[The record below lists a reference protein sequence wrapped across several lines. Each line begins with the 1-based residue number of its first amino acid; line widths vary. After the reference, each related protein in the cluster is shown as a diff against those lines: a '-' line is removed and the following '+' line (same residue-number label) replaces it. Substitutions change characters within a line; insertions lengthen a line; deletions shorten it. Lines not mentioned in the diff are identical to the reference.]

1 MRSAEENKLEK
12 DLRRWF
18 NKLHRKIQKLIDTYY
33 EDELF
38 FLHINKVYTIVE
50 EMKPEYRAILL
61 KHGLTQFY
69 NARETTTT
77 LYTIQQKKVST
88 KAGLYEPQFIR
99 EEDVG
104 LFRTNPQIEDSLRYN
119 TFQASDTTL
128 ARVTQNITNNLA
140 DSYHEGLGIRDAG
153 RRITKEFAGLKGWE
167 SRRIARTEINSA
179 QNEGAF
185 SAYDDLG
192 VEYQMWWTGK
202 DNRVRDSHRPLH
214 GHIVAVGN
222 TFSNGLLYPGDK
234 SGPIKEW
241 INCRCTSIPYIVPL
255 GKMAPPGLTEFTED
269 QLIDIPGY
277 TPITVEDA
285 LNGENNFN
293 DLLQSVTSK
302 TKIQDGFPKQSRDYG
317 IPINLDLRDNSFRAP
332 TLSSEELNDL
342 GMIEGDL
349 GIIQSFGKRRM
360 GSQIEYGFSFKK
372 GKITTYEA
380 VGDKHE
386 INIPI
391 GGKNYH
397 SIHYH
402 TNEGFNAPSHGDIS
416 DFLKT
421 SKQKTEIV
429 LSDNET
435 WFIQA
440 DRSKI
445 INITQIEKKVKKLE
459 EKRLDIMKN
468 EYKRELKRIRLIS
481 NPKERR
487 KAQENFDKYLA
498 NSFLD
503 KHNKKLGNEIEN
515 YLSSI
520 KGLKVKRVQNVKF
533 NRGDITK
540 KLKFKPKPKNGM
552 AAYGHRRSTAS
563 NVNEFELDK
572 YALTEA
578 ENKKYE
584 KLKKME
590 EGGNL
595 RGKGKRVFRELRDR
609 KEFNELRNKILIEGG
624 NPNDVFALYGE
635 DGVKY
640 EKLYDKFKD
649 WVPKS
654 KIEIQPVEINKKE
667 MFNNEESF
675 KLNSTEKTM
684 FKQLKGN
691 QKNLS
696 VKENNYFT
704 ELRDKN
710 SLNLLH
716 KKLISEGLDKLE
728 SDMYI
733 GLYSKYKKKWNLPD
747 LSLDLKFTTKK
758 LQYQTES
765 YYKEATKFKLTK
777 KENEELYKLEK
788 KELFGQKLSS
798 QESKRKE
805 LLQAQDKFTY
815 LYELKK
821 QHSGLDYTDYS
832 EFKKLYKQVKTKLR
846 LDKSILEQPLSN
858 YKSDIPFNKKVKN
871 PKRFKGTTNDGLL
884 PNGEKVTDYFTKDAR
899 DMTRRE
905 QDVAQRWMGKEY
917 TFFTEMDV
925 TSARDIN
932 TFVENCMDKA
942 EKYGKYLK
950 NPEKYGEF
958 ERYEKYYFETIRDK
972 KGNILI
978 KPSEE
983 KLKEYGKD
991 ILHDLPVLDDILN
1004 NQLKQ
1009 DMMLYRVQEHLYLGD
1024 NPQVGDIVDFANSRS
1039 TAISKEGAL
1048 WFSKTN
1054 SKEMKY
1060 LIEIEAPA
1068 GTKGVYLAPIKRGEI
1083 LKEDSPYKGEKF
1095 ANEMEFLLKKSKVE
1109 IVEMGKRKVKG
1120 ANGESL
1126 KVVKL
1131 RIVESG

>member
-88 KAGLYEPQFIR
+88 KAGLYEPLLIR

-153 RRITKEFAGLKGWE
+153 RKITKEFSSLKGWE
-167 SRRIARTEINSA
+167 TRRIARTEINSA

-241 INCRCTSIPYIVPL
+241 INCRCTSIPYIIPL

-317 IPINLDLRDNSFRAP
+317 IPINLDLRDNSFRVP

-459 EKRLDIMKN
+459 EKRLDIMKK
-468 EYKRELKRIRLIS
+468 EYHKELKRIRLIS

-578 ENKKYE
+578 ENKQYE
-584 KLKKME
+584 KLKKIGE
-590 EGGNL
+590 ENL
-595 RGKGKRVFRELRDR
+595 KFMDKRAFRELRDR
-609 KEFNELRNKILIEGG
+609 KRLNEMHNTIL
-624 NPNDVFALYGE
+624 LKGE
-635 DGVKY
+635 DAVNMG
-640 EKLYDKFKD
+640 LYDNLMKQFKD
-649 WVPKS
+649 WVPKG
-654 KIEIQPVEINKKE
+654 KIEIKPIEINKKE
-667 MFNNEESF
+667 VFKKDESF
-675 KLNSTEKTM
+675 KLNSREKTV
-684 FKQLKGN
+684 FKELKTNTGSLN
-691 QKNLS
+691 E
-696 VKENNYFT
+696 KERKYLF

-710 SLNLLH
+710 SLNILH
-716 KKLISEGLDKLE
+716 KKLINRGLDDLDSKNYVE
-728 SDMYI
+728 
-733 GLYSKYKKKWNLPD
+733 LYSKYKEKWDLPD
-747 LSLDLKFTTKK
+747 LDINLKFTTKK
-758 LQYQTES
+758 KYYSREQT
-765 YYKEATKFKLTK
+765 YKQAKEFKLTK

-788 KELFGQKLSS
+788 KELLGQKLSS
-798 QESKRKE
+798 QELKRKE
-805 LLQAQDKFTY
+805 LLQAQDEFAY
-815 LYELKK
+815 LNALNKKHGGLNYE
-821 QHSGLDYTDYS
+821 DYS
-832 EFKKLYKQVKTKLR
+832 KFKKLYKQVKTNIKI
-846 LDKSILEQPLSN
+846 DKRILEQPLSN
-858 YKSDIPFNKKVKN
+858 YKSDIPLDKN
-871 PKRFKGTTNDGLL
+871 PKNLKKFKGTNDEGLL
-884 PNGEKVTDYFTKDAR
+884 PNGEEITDYFTKDAR
-899 DMTRRE
+899 DMTIRE
-905 QDVAQRWMGKEY
+905 QQVAHRWLGSDYKAFTNFEVDCGRDVKKFEKWIYDMA
-917 TFFTEMDV
+917 
-925 TSARDIN
+925 
-932 TFVENCMDKA
+932 KA
-942 EKYGKYLK
+942 
-950 NPEKYGEF
+950 
-958 ERYEKYYFETIRDK
+958 YEKDNSLKYYEYYYKNCRN
-972 KGNILI
+972 NITG
-978 KPSEE
+978 
-983 KLKEYGKD
+983 KLNKSLAKD
-991 ILHDLPVLDDILN
+991 LARSIAHDVPVLDDILN

-1009 DMMLYRVQEHLYLGD
+1009 GITLWRVQENHNLTSIV
-1024 NPQVGDIVDFANSRS
+1024 VGDIMDFPNFRS
-1039 TAISKEGAL
+1039 AAISKEGAL
-1048 WFSKTN
+1048 WFSATN
-1054 SKEMKY
+1054 SKPMKY
-1060 LIEIEAPA
+1060 LIEIEAPT
-1068 GTKGVYLAPIKRGEI
+1068 GTRGAFLAPIKQGTWFAPPEI
-1083 LKEDSPYKGEKF
+1083 GVAHPLHGQNY
-1095 ANEMEFLLKKSKVE
+1095 AREMEFLLKECKVE
-1109 IVEMGKRKVKG
+1109 LVKFGGKPVKG
-1120 ANGESL
+1120 AMGEDL
-1126 KVVKL
+1126 IPIKL
-1131 RIVESG
+1131 RVVGYK

>member
-153 RRITKEFAGLKGWE
+153 RKITKEFSSLKGWE
-167 SRRIARTEINSA
+167 TRRIARTEINSA

-241 INCRCTSIPYIVPL
+241 INCRCTSIPYIIPL

-317 IPINLDLRDNSFRAP
+317 IPINLDLRDNSFRVP

-459 EKRLDIMKN
+459 EKRLDIMKK
-468 EYKRELKRIRLIS
+468 EYHKELKRIRLIS

-578 ENKKYE
+578 ENKQYE
-584 KLKKME
+584 KLKKIGE
-590 EGGNL
+590 ENL
-595 RGKGKRVFRELRDR
+595 KFMDKRAFRELRDR
-609 KEFNELRNKILIEGG
+609 KRLNEMHNTIL
-624 NPNDVFALYGE
+624 LKGE
-635 DGVKY
+635 DAVNMG
-640 EKLYDKFKD
+640 LYDNLMKQFKD
-649 WVPKS
+649 WVPKG
-654 KIEIQPVEINKKE
+654 KIEIKPIEINKKE
-667 MFNNEESF
+667 VFKKDESF
-675 KLNSTEKTM
+675 KLNSREKTV
-684 FKQLKGN
+684 FKELKTNTGSLN
-691 QKNLS
+691 E
-696 VKENNYFT
+696 KERKYLF

-710 SLNLLH
+710 SLNILH
-716 KKLISEGLDKLE
+716 KKLINRGLDDLDSKNYVE
-728 SDMYI
+728 
-733 GLYSKYKKKWNLPD
+733 LYSKYKEKWDLPD
-747 LSLDLKFTTKK
+747 LDINLKFTTKK
-758 LQYQTES
+758 KYYSREQT
-765 YYKEATKFKLTK
+765 YKQAKEFKLTK

-788 KELFGQKLSS
+788 KELLGQKLSS
-798 QESKRKE
+798 QELKRKE
-805 LLQAQDKFTY
+805 LLQAQDEFAY
-815 LYELKK
+815 LNALNKKHGGLNYE
-821 QHSGLDYTDYS
+821 DYS
-832 EFKKLYKQVKTKLR
+832 KFKKLYKQVKTNIKI
-846 LDKSILEQPLSN
+846 DKRILEQPLSN
-858 YKSDIPFNKKVKN
+858 YKSDIPLDKN
-871 PKRFKGTTNDGLL
+871 PKNLKKFKGTNDEGLL
-884 PNGEKVTDYFTKDAR
+884 PNGEEITDYFTKDAR
-899 DMTRRE
+899 DMTIRE
-905 QDVAQRWMGKEY
+905 QQVAHRWLGSDYKAFTNFEVDCGRDVKKFEKWIYDMA
-917 TFFTEMDV
+917 
-925 TSARDIN
+925 
-932 TFVENCMDKA
+932 KA
-942 EKYGKYLK
+942 
-950 NPEKYGEF
+950 
-958 ERYEKYYFETIRDK
+958 YEKDNSLKYYEYYYKNCRN
-972 KGNILI
+972 NITG
-978 KPSEE
+978 
-983 KLKEYGKD
+983 KLNKSLAKD
-991 ILHDLPVLDDILN
+991 LARSIAHDVPVLDDILN

-1009 DMMLYRVQEHLYLGD
+1009 GITLWRVQENHNLTSIV
-1024 NPQVGDIVDFANSRS
+1024 VGDIMDFPNFRS
-1039 TAISKEGAL
+1039 AAISKEGAL
-1048 WFSKTN
+1048 WFSATN
-1054 SKEMKY
+1054 SKPMKY
-1060 LIEIEAPA
+1060 LIEIEAPT
-1068 GTKGVYLAPIKRGEI
+1068 GTRGAFLAPIKQGTWFAPPEI
-1083 LKEDSPYKGEKF
+1083 GVAHPLHGQNY
-1095 ANEMEFLLKKSKVE
+1095 AREMEFLLKECKVE
-1109 IVEMGKRKVKG
+1109 LVKFGGKPVKG
-1120 ANGESL
+1120 AMGEDL
-1126 KVVKL
+1126 IPIKL
-1131 RIVESG
+1131 RVVGYK

>member
-12 DLRRWF
+12 DLRKWF
-18 NKLHRKIQKLIDTYY
+18 NKLQRKIQKLIDTYY

-88 KAGLYEPQFIR
+88 KAGLYEPQLIR

-185 SAYDDLG
+185 SAYDELG

-234 SGPIKEW
+234 SGAIKEW
-241 INCRCTSIPYIVPL
+241 INCRCTTVPYIIPL
-255 GKMAPPGLTEFTED
+255 GKMAPPGLNEFTED

-277 TPITVEDA
+277 RPVTVEDA
-285 LNGENNFN
+285 LNGEYP
-293 DLLQSVTSK
+293 LEYHT
-302 TKIQDGFPKQSRDYG
+302 
-317 IPINLDLRDNSFRAP
+317 
-332 TLSSEELNDL
+332 
-342 GMIEGDL
+342 EGGVID
-349 GIIQSFGKRRM
+349 QYRM
-360 GSQIEYGFSFKK
+360 GSKINERNAMLYSVPIKESLMKNQFAVPTEDLSEFGITEKGLETIQRIQKRNFGESKEFGFRFDEKT
-372 GKITTYEA
+372 GKLLSDEFE
-380 VGDKHE
+380 G
-386 INIPI
+386 N
-391 GGKNYH
+391 GKNVYIPP
-397 SIHYH
+397 SKRGEYSTIHNH
-402 TNEGFNAPSHGDIS
+402 TGDSLNPPSADDFYTYLTHKRENVAINLSRNES
-416 DFLKT
+416 
-421 SKQKTEIV
+421 
-429 LSDNET
+429 
-435 WFIQA
+435 WFIKS
-440 DRSKI
+440 DKLNSKK
-445 INITQIEKKVKKLE
+445 INDICQKVYDVEVKQIQKLNREYEKLKVKVKQGKMTQSE
-459 EKRLDIMKN
+459 LD
-468 EYKRELKRIRLIS
+468 E
-481 NPKERR
+481 
-487 KAQENFDKYLA
+487 YLA
-498 NSFLD
+498 NEFLN
-503 KHNKKLGNEIEN
+503 KHNKELGDDLLKE
-515 YLSSI
+515 LSGI
-520 KGLKVKRVQNVKF
+520 KGLKVRRVFNDQSVKPEIIEDLK
-533 NRGDITK
+533 DIKTV
-540 KLKFKPKPKNGM
+540 KPKTKSKYLRKSPQING
-552 AAYGHRRSTAS
+552 YD
-563 NVNEFELDK
+563 N

-578 ENKKYE
+578 ETKQYE
-584 KLKKME
+584 ELKKME
-590 EGGNL
+590 GGGNL
-595 RGKGKRVFRELRDR
+595 RGKEKRVLRELRDR

-667 MFNNEESF
+667 LFNNEESF

-696 VKENNYFT
+696 VKENNYFK

-733 GLYSKYKKKWNLPD
+733 GLYSRYKKKWNLPD
-747 LSLDLKFTTKK
+747 LSLDLKFTTKE

-765 YYKEATKFKLTK
+765 YYNEATKFKLTK

-798 QESKRKE
+798 KELKRKE
-805 LLQAQDKFTY
+805 LLQSQDKFAY

-821 QHSGLDYTDYS
+821 QHSGLDYEDYS
-832 EFKKLYKQVKTKLR
+832 EFKKLYKQVKTKLK

-858 YKSDIPFNKKVKN
+858 YKSNIPLNTDVKN
-871 PKRFKGTTNDGLL
+871 PKRFKGTTDDGLL
-884 PNGEKVTDYFTKDAR
+884 PNGEKITDYFTKDAR
-899 DMTRRE
+899 DMTVRE
-905 QDVAQRWMGKEY
+905 QNVAQRWMGKEY

-925 TSARDIN
+925 TSARDVDI
-932 TFVENCMDKA
+932 FVENCMDKA
-942 EKYGKYLK
+942 EKYRKYKK
-950 NPEKYGEF
+950 NPEKYSEYQ
-958 ERYEKYYFETIRDK
+958 RYKKYYDEAITDN

-978 KPSEE
+978 KQSKE
-983 KLKEYGKD
+983 KFKEYGKG

-1009 DMMLYRVQEHLYLGD
+1009 DMLLFRVQEHLFLGD

-1060 LIEIEAPA
+1060 LIEIEAPV
-1068 GTKGVYLAPIKRGEI
+1068 GTKGAYLAPIKTGEI
-1083 LKEDSPYKGEKF
+1083 AHGDYEGEKY
-1095 ANEMEFLLKKSKVE
+1095 AREMEFLLKKSKVE

-1131 RIVESG
+1131 RIVES

>member
-12 DLRRWF
+12 DLRKWF
-18 NKLHRKIQKLIDTYY
+18 NKLQRRIQKLIDTYY

-88 KAGLYEPQFIR
+88 KAGLYEPQLIR

-119 TFQASDTTL
+119 TFQASDKTL
-128 ARVTQNITNNLA
+128 NRVTENITNNLA

-153 RRITKEFAGLKGWE
+153 RRITKEFSSLKGWE

-185 SAYDDLG
+185 SAYDELG

-241 INCRCTSIPYIVPL
+241 INCRCTSIPYILPL

-269 QLIDIPGY
+269 QLIDIPSY
-277 TPITVEDA
+277 KPVTVEEA
-285 LNGENNFN
+285 LNGEYP
-293 DLLQSVTSK
+293 LEYHT
-302 TKIQDGFPKQSRDYG
+302 
-317 IPINLDLRDNSFRAP
+317 
-332 TLSSEELNDL
+332 
-342 GMIEGDL
+342 EGGVID
-349 GIIQSFGKRRM
+349 QYRM
-360 GSQIEYGFSFKK
+360 GSKINERNAMLYSVPIKESLMKNQFAVPTEDLSEFGITEKGLETIQRIQKRNFGESKEFGFRFDEKT
-372 GKITTYEA
+372 GKLLSDEFE
-380 VGDKHE
+380 G
-386 INIPI
+386 N
-391 GGKNYH
+391 GKNVYIPP
-397 SIHYH
+397 SKRGEYSTIHNH
-402 TNEGFNAPSHGDIS
+402 TGDSLNPPSADDFYTYLTHKRENVAINLSRNES
-416 DFLKT
+416 
-421 SKQKTEIV
+421 
-429 LSDNET
+429 
-435 WFIQA
+435 WFIKS
-440 DRSKI
+440 DKLNSKK
-445 INITQIEKKVKKLE
+445 INDICQKVYDVEVKQIQKLNREYEKLKVKVKQGKMTQSE
-459 EKRLDIMKN
+459 LD
-468 EYKRELKRIRLIS
+468 E
-481 NPKERR
+481 
-487 KAQENFDKYLA
+487 YLA
-498 NSFLD
+498 NEFLN
-503 KHNKKLGNEIEN
+503 KHNKELGDDLLKE
-515 YLSSI
+515 LSGI
-520 KGLKVKRVQNVKF
+520 KGLKVRRVFNDQSVKPEIIEDLK
-533 NRGDITK
+533 DIKTV
-540 KLKFKPKPKNGM
+540 KPKTKSKYLRKSPQING
-552 AAYGHRRSTAS
+552 YD
-563 NVNEFELDK
+563 N

-578 ENKKYE
+578 ETKQYE

-590 EGGNL
+590 GGGNL
-595 RGKGKRVFRELRDR
+595 RGKEKRVLRELRDR

-667 MFNNEESF
+667 LFNNEESF

-696 VKENNYFT
+696 VKENNYFK

-747 LSLDLKFTTKK
+747 LSLDLKFTTKE

-765 YYKEATKFKLTK
+765 YYNEATKFKLTK

-798 QESKRKE
+798 KELKRKE
-805 LLQAQDKFTY
+805 LLQAQDKFAY

-821 QHSGLDYTDYS
+821 QHSGLDYKRYS
-832 EFKKLYKQVKTKLR
+832 EFKKLYKQVKTKLK

-858 YKSDIPFNKKVKN
+858 YKSNIPLNTDVKN
-871 PKRFKGTTNDGLL
+871 PKRFKGTTDDGLL
-884 PNGEKVTDYFTKDAR
+884 PNGEKITDYFTKDAR
-899 DMTRRE
+899 DMTVRE
-905 QDVAQRWMGKEY
+905 QKVAQRWMGKEY

-925 TSARDIN
+925 TSARDVDI
-932 TFVENCMDKA
+932 FVENCMDKA
-942 EKYGKYLK
+942 EKYRKYKK
-950 NPEKYGEF
+950 NPEKYSEYQG
-958 ERYEKYYFETIRDK
+958 YKKYYGKAITDN

-978 KPSEE
+978 KQSKE
-983 KLKEYGKD
+983 KFKEYGKG

-1009 DMMLYRVQEHLYLGD
+1009 DMLLFRVQEHLYLGD

-1060 LIEIEAPA
+1060 LIEIEAPV
-1068 GTKGVYLAPIKRGEI
+1068 GTKGAYLAPIKTGEI
-1083 LKEDSPYKGEKF
+1083 AHGDYEGEKY
-1095 ANEMEFLLKKSKVE
+1095 AREMEFLLKKSKVE

-1131 RIVESG
+1131 RIVES

>member
-88 KAGLYEPQFIR
+88 KAGLYEPLLIR

-153 RRITKEFAGLKGWE
+153 RRITKEFSSLKGWE

-241 INCRCTSIPYIVPL
+241 INCRCTSIPYIIPL

-317 IPINLDLRDNSFRAP
+317 IPINLDLRDNSFRVP

-459 EKRLDIMKN
+459 EKRLDIMKK
-468 EYKRELKRIRLIS
+468 EYHKELKRIRLIS

-578 ENKKYE
+578 ENKQYE
-584 KLKKME
+584 KLKKIGE
-590 EGGNL
+590 ENL
-595 RGKGKRVFRELRDR
+595 KFMDKRAFRELRDR
-609 KEFNELRNKILIEGG
+609 KRLNEMHNTIL
-624 NPNDVFALYGE
+624 LKGE
-635 DGVKY
+635 DAVNMG
-640 EKLYDKFKD
+640 LYDNLMKQFKD
-649 WVPKS
+649 WVPKG
-654 KIEIQPVEINKKE
+654 KIEIKPIEINKKE
-667 MFNNEESF
+667 VFKKDESF
-675 KLNSTEKTM
+675 KLNSREKTV
-684 FKQLKGN
+684 FKELKTNTGSLN
-691 QKNLS
+691 E
-696 VKENNYFT
+696 KERKYLF

-710 SLNLLH
+710 SLNILH
-716 KKLISEGLDKLE
+716 KKLINRGLDDLDSKNYVE
-728 SDMYI
+728 
-733 GLYSKYKKKWNLPD
+733 LYSKYKEKWDLPD
-747 LSLDLKFTTKK
+747 LDINLKFTTKK
-758 LQYQTES
+758 KYYSREQT
-765 YYKEATKFKLTK
+765 YKQAKEFKLTK

-788 KELFGQKLSS
+788 KELLGQKLSS
-798 QESKRKE
+798 QELKRKE
-805 LLQAQDKFTY
+805 LLQAQDEFAY
-815 LYELKK
+815 LNALNKKHGGLNYE
-821 QHSGLDYTDYS
+821 DYS
-832 EFKKLYKQVKTKLR
+832 KFKKLYKQVKTNIKI
-846 LDKSILEQPLSN
+846 DKRILEQPLSN
-858 YKSDIPFNKKVKN
+858 YKSDIPLDKN
-871 PKRFKGTTNDGLL
+871 PKNLKKFKGTNDEGLL
-884 PNGEKVTDYFTKDAR
+884 PNGEEITDYFTKDAR
-899 DMTRRE
+899 DMTIRE
-905 QDVAQRWMGKEY
+905 QQVAHRWLGSDYKAFTNFEVDCGRDVKKFEKWIYDMA
-917 TFFTEMDV
+917 
-925 TSARDIN
+925 
-932 TFVENCMDKA
+932 KA
-942 EKYGKYLK
+942 
-950 NPEKYGEF
+950 
-958 ERYEKYYFETIRDK
+958 YEKDNSLKYYEYYYKNCRN
-972 KGNILI
+972 NITG
-978 KPSEE
+978 
-983 KLKEYGKD
+983 KLNKSLAKD
-991 ILHDLPVLDDILN
+991 LARSIAHDVPVLDDILN

-1009 DMMLYRVQEHLYLGD
+1009 GITLWRVQENHNLTSIV
-1024 NPQVGDIVDFANSRS
+1024 VGDIMDFPNFRS
-1039 TAISKEGAL
+1039 AAISKEGAL
-1048 WFSKTN
+1048 WFSATN
-1054 SKEMKY
+1054 SKPMKY
-1060 LIEIEAPA
+1060 LIEIEAPT
-1068 GTKGVYLAPIKRGEI
+1068 GTRGAFLAPIKQGTWFAPPEI
-1083 LKEDSPYKGEKF
+1083 GVAHPLHGQNY
-1095 ANEMEFLLKKSKVE
+1095 AREMEFLLKECKVE
-1109 IVEMGKRKVKG
+1109 LVKFGGKPVKG
-1120 ANGESL
+1120 AMGEDL
-1126 KVVKL
+1126 IPIKL
-1131 RIVESG
+1131 RVVGYK

>member
-153 RRITKEFAGLKGWE
+153 RRITKEFSSLKGWE

-241 INCRCTSIPYIVPL
+241 INCRCTSIPYIIPL

-317 IPINLDLRDNSFRAP
+317 IPINLDLRDNSFRVP

-459 EKRLDIMKN
+459 EKRLDIMKK
-468 EYKRELKRIRLIS
+468 EYHKELKRIRLIS

-578 ENKKYE
+578 ENKQYE
-584 KLKKME
+584 KLKKIGE
-590 EGGNL
+590 ENL
-595 RGKGKRVFRELRDR
+595 KFMDKRAFRELRDR
-609 KEFNELRNKILIEGG
+609 KRLNEMHNTIL
-624 NPNDVFALYGE
+624 LKGE
-635 DGVKY
+635 DAVNMG
-640 EKLYDKFKD
+640 LYDNLMKQFKD
-649 WVPKS
+649 WVPKG
-654 KIEIQPVEINKKE
+654 KIEIKPIEINKKE
-667 MFNNEESF
+667 VFKKDESF
-675 KLNSTEKTM
+675 KLNSREKTV
-684 FKQLKGN
+684 FKELKTNTGSLN
-691 QKNLS
+691 E
-696 VKENNYFT
+696 KERKYLF

-710 SLNLLH
+710 SLNILH
-716 KKLISEGLDKLE
+716 KKLINRGLDDLDSKNYVE
-728 SDMYI
+728 
-733 GLYSKYKKKWNLPD
+733 LYSKYKEKWDLPD
-747 LSLDLKFTTKK
+747 LDINLKFTTKK
-758 LQYQTES
+758 KYYSREQT
-765 YYKEATKFKLTK
+765 YKQAKEFKLTK

-788 KELFGQKLSS
+788 KELLGQKLSS
-798 QESKRKE
+798 QELKRKE
-805 LLQAQDKFTY
+805 LLQAQDEFAY
-815 LYELKK
+815 LNALNKKHGGLNYE
-821 QHSGLDYTDYS
+821 DYS
-832 EFKKLYKQVKTKLR
+832 KFKKLYKQVKTNIKI
-846 LDKSILEQPLSN
+846 DKRILEQPLSN
-858 YKSDIPFNKKVKN
+858 YKSDIPLDKN
-871 PKRFKGTTNDGLL
+871 PKNLKKFKGTNDEGLL
-884 PNGEKVTDYFTKDAR
+884 PNGEEITDYFTKDAR
-899 DMTRRE
+899 DMTIRE
-905 QDVAQRWMGKEY
+905 QQVAHRWLGSDYKAFTNFEVDCGRDVKKFEKWIYDMA
-917 TFFTEMDV
+917 
-925 TSARDIN
+925 
-932 TFVENCMDKA
+932 KA
-942 EKYGKYLK
+942 
-950 NPEKYGEF
+950 
-958 ERYEKYYFETIRDK
+958 YEKDNSLKYYEYYYKNCRN
-972 KGNILI
+972 NITG
-978 KPSEE
+978 
-983 KLKEYGKD
+983 KLNKSLAKD
-991 ILHDLPVLDDILN
+991 LARSIAHDVPVLDDILN

-1009 DMMLYRVQEHLYLGD
+1009 GITLWRVQENHNLTSIV
-1024 NPQVGDIVDFANSRS
+1024 VGDIMDFPNFRS
-1039 TAISKEGAL
+1039 AAISKEGAL
-1048 WFSKTN
+1048 WFSATN
-1054 SKEMKY
+1054 SKPMKY
-1060 LIEIEAPA
+1060 LIEIEAPT
-1068 GTKGVYLAPIKRGEI
+1068 GTRGAFLAPIKQGTWFAPPEI
-1083 LKEDSPYKGEKF
+1083 GVAHPLHGQNY
-1095 ANEMEFLLKKSKVE
+1095 AREMEFLLKECKVE
-1109 IVEMGKRKVKG
+1109 LVKFGGKPVKG
-1120 ANGESL
+1120 AMGEDL
-1126 KVVKL
+1126 IPIKL
-1131 RIVESG
+1131 RVVGYK

>member
-1 MRSAEENKLEK
+1 MRSAEENNLEN

-18 NKLHRKIQKLIDTYY
+18 NKLQRRVQKVIDTYY

-88 KAGLYEPQFIR
+88 KAGLYEPQLIR

-185 SAYDDLG
+185 SAYDELG
-192 VEYQMWWTGK
+192 VEYQMWWTGN

-241 INCRCTSIPYIVPL
+241 INCRCTSIPYIIPL

-277 TPITVEDA
+277 TPITVEYA

-293 DLLQSVTSK
+293 DSLQSVTSK
-302 TKIQDGFPKQSRDYG
+302 TKIQEGFPKQSRDYG
-317 IPINLDLRDNSFRAP
+317 IPINHDLREKSFRVP

-572 YALTEA
+572 YALSES

-584 KLKKME
+584 KLKKIGE
-590 EGGNL
+590 ENL
-595 RGKGKRVFRELRDR
+595 KFMDKRAFRELRDR
-609 KEFNELRNKILIEGG
+609 KRLNEMHNTIL
-624 NPNDVFALYGE
+624 LKGE
-635 DGVKY
+635 DAVNMG
-640 EKLYDKFKD
+640 LYDNLMKQFKD
-649 WVPKS
+649 WVPKG
-654 KIEIQPVEINKKE
+654 KIEIKPIEINKKGV
-667 MFNNEESF
+667 FKKDESF
-675 KLNSTEKTM
+675 KLNSREKTV
-684 FKQLKGN
+684 FKELKTNTGSLN
-691 QKNLS
+691 E
-696 VKENNYFT
+696 KEREYLF

-710 SLNLLH
+710 SLNILH
-716 KKLISEGLDKLE
+716 KKLINGGLDDLDSKNYVE
-728 SDMYI
+728 
-733 GLYSKYKKKWNLPD
+733 LYSKYKEKWDLPD
-747 LSLDLKFTTKK
+747 LDINLKFTTKK
-758 LQYQTES
+758 KYYSREQT
-765 YYKEATKFKLTK
+765 YKQAKEFKLTK

-798 QESKRKE
+798 QELKRKE
-805 LLQAQDKFTY
+805 LLQAQDEFAY
-815 LYELKK
+815 LNALNKKHGGLNYEN
-821 QHSGLDYTDYS
+821 YS
-832 EFKKLYKQVKTKLR
+832 KFKKLYKQVKTNIKI
-846 LDKSILEQPLSN
+846 DKRILEQPLSN
-858 YKSDIPFNKKVKN
+858 YKSDIPLDKN
-871 PKRFKGTTNDGLL
+871 PKNLKKFKGTNDEGLL
-884 PNGEKVTDYFTKDAR
+884 PNGEEITDYFTKDAR
-899 DMTRRE
+899 DMTIRE
-905 QDVAQRWMGKEY
+905 QQVAHRWLGSDYKAFTNFEVDCGRDVKKFEKWIYDMA
-917 TFFTEMDV
+917 
-925 TSARDIN
+925 
-932 TFVENCMDKA
+932 KA
-942 EKYGKYLK
+942 
-950 NPEKYGEF
+950 
-958 ERYEKYYFETIRDK
+958 YEKDNSLKYYEYYYKNCRN
-972 KGNILI
+972 NITG
-978 KPSEE
+978 
-983 KLKEYGKD
+983 KLNKSLAKD
-991 ILHDLPVLDDILN
+991 LARSIAHDVPVLDDILN

-1009 DMMLYRVQEHLYLGD
+1009 GITLWRVQEDHNLASIV
-1024 NPQVGDIVDFANSRS
+1024 VGDIMDFPNFRS
-1039 TAISKEGAL
+1039 AAISKEGAL
-1048 WFSKTN
+1048 WFSATN
-1054 SKEMKY
+1054 SKPMKY
-1060 LIEIEAPA
+1060 LIEIEAPT
-1068 GTKGVYLAPIKRGEI
+1068 GTRGAFLAPIKQGTWFAPPEI
-1083 LKEDSPYKGEKF
+1083 GVAHPLHGQNY
-1095 ANEMEFLLKKSKVE
+1095 AREMEFLLKECKVE
-1109 IVEMGKRKVKG
+1109 LIKFGGKPVKG
-1120 ANGESL
+1120 AMGEDL
-1126 KVVKL
+1126 IPIKL
-1131 RIVESG
+1131 RVVGYK

>member
-153 RRITKEFAGLKGWE
+153 RRITKEFSSLKGWE

-179 QNEGAF
+179 QNEGAL

-241 INCRCTSIPYIVPL
+241 INCRCTSIPYIIPL

-317 IPINLDLRDNSFRAP
+317 IPINLDLRDNSFRVP

-459 EKRLDIMKN
+459 EKRLDIMKK
-468 EYKRELKRIRLIS
+468 EYHKELKRIRLIS

-578 ENKKYE
+578 ENKQYE
-584 KLKKME
+584 KLKKIGE
-590 EGGNL
+590 ENL
-595 RGKGKRVFRELRDR
+595 KFMDKRAFRELRDR
-609 KEFNELRNKILIEGG
+609 KRLNEMHNTIL
-624 NPNDVFALYGE
+624 LKGE
-635 DGVKY
+635 DAVNMG
-640 EKLYDKFKD
+640 LYDNLMKQFKD
-649 WVPKS
+649 WVPKG
-654 KIEIQPVEINKKE
+654 KIEIKPIEINKKE
-667 MFNNEESF
+667 VFKKDESF
-675 KLNSTEKTM
+675 KLNSREKTV
-684 FKQLKGN
+684 FKELKTNTGSLN
-691 QKNLS
+691 E
-696 VKENNYFT
+696 KERKYLF

-710 SLNLLH
+710 SLNILH
-716 KKLISEGLDKLE
+716 KKLINRGLDDLDSKNYVE
-728 SDMYI
+728 
-733 GLYSKYKKKWNLPD
+733 LYSKYKEKWDLPD
-747 LSLDLKFTTKK
+747 LDINLKFTTKK
-758 LQYQTES
+758 KYYSREQT
-765 YYKEATKFKLTK
+765 YKQAKEFKLTK

-788 KELFGQKLSS
+788 KELLGQKLSS
-798 QESKRKE
+798 QELKRKE
-805 LLQAQDKFTY
+805 LLQAQDEFAY
-815 LYELKK
+815 LNALNKKHGGLNYE
-821 QHSGLDYTDYS
+821 DYS
-832 EFKKLYKQVKTKLR
+832 KFKKLYKQVKTNIKI
-846 LDKSILEQPLSN
+846 DKRILEQPLSN
-858 YKSDIPFNKKVKN
+858 YKSDIPLDKN
-871 PKRFKGTTNDGLL
+871 PKNLKKFKGTNDEGLL
-884 PNGEKVTDYFTKDAR
+884 PNGEEITDYFTKDAR
-899 DMTRRE
+899 DMTIRE
-905 QDVAQRWMGKEY
+905 QQVAHRWLGSDYKAFTNFEVDCGRDVKKFEKWIYDMA
-917 TFFTEMDV
+917 
-925 TSARDIN
+925 
-932 TFVENCMDKA
+932 KA
-942 EKYGKYLK
+942 
-950 NPEKYGEF
+950 
-958 ERYEKYYFETIRDK
+958 YEKDNSLKYYEYYYKNCRN
-972 KGNILI
+972 NITG
-978 KPSEE
+978 
-983 KLKEYGKD
+983 KLNKSLAKD
-991 ILHDLPVLDDILN
+991 LARSIAHDVPVLDDILN

-1009 DMMLYRVQEHLYLGD
+1009 GITLWRVQENHNLTSIV
-1024 NPQVGDIVDFANSRS
+1024 VGDIMDFPNFRS
-1039 TAISKEGAL
+1039 AAISKEGAL
-1048 WFSKTN
+1048 WFSATN
-1054 SKEMKY
+1054 SKPMKY
-1060 LIEIEAPA
+1060 LIEIEAPT
-1068 GTKGVYLAPIKRGEI
+1068 GTRGAFLAPIKQGTWFAPPEI
-1083 LKEDSPYKGEKF
+1083 GVAHPLHGQNY
-1095 ANEMEFLLKKSKVE
+1095 AREMEFLLKECKVE
-1109 IVEMGKRKVKG
+1109 LVKFGGKPVKG
-1120 ANGESL
+1120 AMGEDL
-1126 KVVKL
+1126 IPIKL
-1131 RIVESG
+1131 RVVGYK